1 MSNISASGIILSV
14 LSRNATASPLLAVSL
29 ASPVPWMTSGLRRCR
44 GVIYALCRPSMRVM
58 NTDSKLCLGL
68 MARMIAVDREYVVNK
83 YKLHK
88 LKDIEGMISE
98 LCLQ

>member
-1 MSNISASGIILSV
+1 
-14 LSRNATASPLLAVSL
+14 
-29 ASPVPWMTSGLRRCR
+29 
-44 GVIYALCRPSMRVM
+44 MRVM

-98 LCLQ
+98 LCLV